1 MIRAT
6 LLGALTIVL
15 LLPACQRESAAPLTP
30 ASGTRTLAPE
40 SQPLTDAQITGVLAT
55 VNSNELQ
62 QARIALKRARNK
74 DVRDF
79 ARVLIAH
86 HEKASNDTRA
96 LETRVGLV
104 PESSGPTSDL
114 RSSNSELVVAL
125 TESKR
130 SDFDRSFIAAQVG
143 NYEEVLAVFD
153 ARLMPAARNG
163 ELTTILETLRPM
175 FQSHLERALEIQAK
189 LPE

>member
-1 MIRAT
+1 MIRAI
-6 LLGALTIVL
+6 LLGAVSIVL
-15 LLPACQRESAAPLTP
+15 LAPACHKESAPLTP
-30 ASGTRTLAPE
+30 AAGTRTVAPE
-40 SQPLTDAQITGVLAT
+40 SQPLTDAQISGVLAT
-55 VNSNELQ
+55 FNSNELQ
-62 QARIALKRARNK
+62 QGRIALKRARSK

-104 PESSGPTSDL
+104 PQTSIPTSDL

-130 SDFDRSFIAAQVG
+130 SEFDRAFIAAQIG
-143 NYEEVLAVFD
+143 NYEEILAVFD
-153 ARLMPAARNG
+153 ARLMPAAKNG
-163 ELTTILETLRPM
+163 ELAALLETLRPVL
-175 FQSHLERALEIQAK
+175 QSHLERALDVQAK
-189 LPE
+189 LSE